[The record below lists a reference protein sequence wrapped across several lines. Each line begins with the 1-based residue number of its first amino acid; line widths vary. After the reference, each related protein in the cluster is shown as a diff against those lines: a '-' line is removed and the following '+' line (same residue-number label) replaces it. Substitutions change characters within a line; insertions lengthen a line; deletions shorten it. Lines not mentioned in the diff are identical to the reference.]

1 MRYAASCALTSG
13 AVSGIETPQ
22 NRLLQNRL
30 VQNRLVQNRL
40 LQNRLRNESRARDEK
55 IIH

>member
-1 MRYAASCALTSG
+1 LTSG

>member
-30 VQNRLVQNRL
+30 VQNRL

>member
-1 MRYAASCALTSG
+1 
-13 AVSGIETPQ
+13 SGIETPQ